1 VQSSLAMLAF
11 SVYWPSTVPLP
22 SGCIHKVV
30 ERRFSKK
37 KLLGKNANF
46 PEPVATNLFDL
57 DLLLRQVEGALASA
71 VNKRFDLPGCRIS
84 FI

>member
-1 VQSSLAMLAF
+1 MQSSLAMLAF

-22 SGCIHKVV
+22 SGCKHKVV

-37 KLLGKNANF
+37 ILGKNANL